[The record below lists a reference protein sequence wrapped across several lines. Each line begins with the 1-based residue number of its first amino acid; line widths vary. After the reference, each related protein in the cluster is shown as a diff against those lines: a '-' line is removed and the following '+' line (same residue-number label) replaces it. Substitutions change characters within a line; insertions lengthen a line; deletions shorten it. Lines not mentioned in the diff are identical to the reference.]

1 MSAVETGTPSSPPKP
16 KFAFLPAMNT
26 PKYYVLLA
34 CVAIFVLGP
43 LGGIAAAYMNFS
55 LGFFVGGQVLAGI
68 LGSAVTYGYGPEGK
82 HGANY
87 MQTMAASVASLAGM
101 AVLIQA
107 MVWLGM
113 PMPPAWKLVL
123 FFACIGMFGVGIGM
137 LYTPILV
144 DRLRLEYPSGFA
156 VANILRALTD
166 KRLLKRSIGQLGG
179 GTGLGIVF
187 AYAADKLSTIKKL
200 AESEALYAKVLLS
213 VSASTIGAG
222 MVVGSR
228 IAVPGLVMGLIGWW
242 LTPWLR
248 SIHWLGP
255 EDPFRKIGFLIALAM
270 ILGAAIVDLSLIG
283 IQAVAKVR
291 AQSKKVDEDAQK
303 DAWKQMKT
311 GRLVAWVIGWGVAL
325 VVVATQVLGQPI
337 GFIVFAIALT
347 LVFVCINGISTGISD
362 SNPIS
367 SAFVIA
373 VLLMSA
379 LGLKDPKV
387 GLMSAAILLVACSV
401 GVDMQQDRS
410 TGWRLGTNRII
421 QFRFQVIG
429 ILVGAIL
436 CVVLANVF
444 MKAYPVLRINTFDDP
459 TAKVEQWQSAMTFKF
474 AGALR
479 GLGHLEPYKIKALC
493 IGLGIGFFTE
503 VLRKVLRRSKSY
515 VEWTKKRGAG
525 FATGWIVDSILLP
538 SPYASSFGGFVEVFV
553 TLWYAAGGVLSS
565 ALNSL
570 PKKKPA
576 AGEEDL
582 PEDMSTTSLVGGGL
596 IAGESLFALAV
607 GVIGLLKLVL

>member
-1 MSAVETGTPSSPPKP
+1 
-16 KFAFLPAMNT
+16 
-26 PKYYVLLA
+26 
-34 CVAIFVLGP
+34 
-43 LGGIAAAYMNFS
+43 
-55 LGFFVGGQVLAGI
+55 
-68 LGSAVTYGYGPEGK
+68 
-82 HGANY
+82 
-87 MQTMAASVASLAGM
+87 
-101 AVLIQA
+101 
-107 MVWLGM
+107 
-113 PMPPAWKLVL
+113 
-123 FFACIGMFGVGIGM
+123 
-137 LYTPILV
+137 
-144 DRLRLEYPSGFA
+144 
-156 VANILRALTD
+156 
-166 KRLLKRSIGQLGG
+166 LLKRSIGQLGG
-179 GTGLGIVF
+179 GTGLGVAF
-187 AYAADKLSTIKKL
+187 AWLTDKFEAIGSTGL
-200 AESEALYAKVLLS
+200 
-213 VSASTIGAG
+213 SASTIGAG

-228 IAVPGLVMGLIGWW
+228 IAVPGLVMGAIGWW
-242 LTPWLR
+242 MTPWLR
-248 SIHWLGP
+248 SIGWLG
-255 EDPFRKIGFLIALAM
+255 EKDPFRKIGFLIALAM

-283 IQAVAKVR
+283 IQAIAKVK

-311 GRLVAWVIGWGVAL
+311 GRLVAWVLGWGVAL

-337 GFIVFAIALT
+337 GFILFAIALT

-387 GLMSAAILLVACSV
+387 GLMAAAILLVACSV

-429 ILVGAIL
+429 ILVGAVL

-503 VLRKVLRRSKSY
+503 VARKLLRRSKGY
-515 VEWTKKRGAG
+515 VEWSKKKGVG
-525 FATGWIVDSILLP
+525 FVSGWIIDSILLP

-565 ALNSL
+565 ALNSM

-576 AGEEDL
+576 PGEEDL